1 MPRQLIRL
9 IDYVTDKVGEFDR
22 NTWILIGIGL
32 IVTAFVTMR
41 GFGSRTN
48 Y

>member
-1 MPRQLIRL
+1 MPYQVTRF
-9 IDYVTDKVGEFDR
+9 IDHVTNKVGEFDR
-22 NTWILIGIGL
+22 NTWIIIAVFL
-32 IVTAFVTMR
+32 VTTGFMCLR

>member
-1 MPRQLIRL
+1 MPVQLTRL
-9 IDYVTDKVGEFDR
+9 LDWVTDKVGDFDR
-22 NTWILIGIGL
+22 NTWIGIGVGL
-32 IVTAFVTMR
+32 IVIAFVTMR

>member
-1 MPRQLIRL
+1 MPRQITRF
-9 IDYVTDKVGEFDR
+9 IDFVTNRVGEFDR
-22 NTWILIGIGL
+22 NTWIVIGVSL
-32 IVTAFVTMR
+32 IVIAFVTMR